1 MFLLVLL
8 ILPSHTLVI
17 NSERHLN
24 VSFLLLFFSFSLF
37 SSSKKSFVLGYIDLI
52 IRLWIIS
59 RTYDLS
65 WKIDLI
71 YDI

>member
-1 MFLLVLL
+1 MFL
-8 ILPSHTLVI
+8 S
-17 NSERHLN
+17 SY
-24 VSFLLLFFSFSLF
+24 LFFSFFLF